1 MTIREH
7 GGDVDASKLCGDTA
21 RAHKNVKNEEAQQRL
36 QNVVADNTR
45 KLRQT
50 EDKMQAS
57 AK

>member
-7 GGDVDASKLCGDTA
+7 GGDVDAVDASKLCGDTA

-50 EDKMQAS
+50 EDKM
-57 AK
+57 